1 MRALIA
7 ALALTLALPGAA
19 LAHDRDWSAEIPKG
33 GGPVLECVASATVNG
48 HSYTNRNYSFT
59 DADEYAKD
67 AVRDSAWQRY
77 DCDTTGRRAVVNYFH
92 NAEGVDI
99 SPADVTIKMRLLP

>member
-1 MRALIA
+1 MKALIA

-19 LAHDRDWSAEIPKG
+19 LAHDREWSAEIPKG

-48 HSYTNRNYSFT
+48 HRYRNVNYSFT
-59 DADEYAKD
+59 DAQEYAKD
-67 AVRDSAWQRY
+67 AARESAWQRS
-77 DCDTTGRRAVVNYFH
+77 DCDMSGRRAVVNYFKY
-92 NAEGVDI
+92 AEGFDI

>member
-19 LAHDRDWSAEIPKG
+19 LAHDREWSAEVPKG

-48 HSYTNRNYSFT
+48 HSYINRNYSFT
-59 DADEYAKD
+59 DAQEYAKD
-67 AVRDSAWQRY
+67 AARESAWQKY
-77 DCDTTGRRAVVNYFH
+77 DCDMTGRRAVVGYFLYSE
-92 NAEGVDI
+92 NVTLD
-99 SPADVTIKMRLLP
+99 PADVTVRMRLLP